1 MSQDKKLLVRGCPL
15 CDIFLDSKPKTK
27 LYWPEK
33 IEDINNSEF
42 IIVDCLTCKIP
53 MVVYRDHVTTIT
65 KEAWG
70 RILYR
75 TRKMFGGG
83 ISLRC
88 KPRKIFDHYHCH
100 VTNIEK
106 DKYASKTM
114 SRRW

>member
-1 MSQDKKLLVRGCPL
+1 MSKDKILHVKDCPL
-15 CDIFLDSKPKTK
+15 CEIFINNEPKTR
-27 LYWPEK
+27 LYWPENK
-33 IEDINNSEF
+33 EDIKNSEF

-53 MVVYRDHVTTIT
+53 MVVYREHVTTIT

-75 TRKMFGGG
+75 SRRLFGGG

-100 VTNIEK
+100 ILNRE
-106 DKYASKTM
+106 
-114 SRRW
+114 RR